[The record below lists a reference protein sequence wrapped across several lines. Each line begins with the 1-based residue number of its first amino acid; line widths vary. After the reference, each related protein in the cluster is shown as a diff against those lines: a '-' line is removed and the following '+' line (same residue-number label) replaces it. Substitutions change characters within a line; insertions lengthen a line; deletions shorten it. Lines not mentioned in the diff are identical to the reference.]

1 MPIEQG
7 FQFRRW
13 FRVLRFFSRDG
24 RLRRSGGGSE
34 RFESFGSGRNG
45 GGGGGSVN
53 DVIGDGV
60 AASTAD
66 FLFDFMDGSA
76 ALVELLCVGVVP
88 TRETELRGR
97 SFSGRVV
104 VNEWGKYG

>member
-1 MPIEQG
+1 
-7 FQFRRW
+7 
-13 FRVLRFFSRDG
+13 
-24 RLRRSGGGSE
+24 LRRSGGGSE
-34 RFESFGSGRNG
+34 RFESFGSGGN

-66 FLFDFMDGSA
+66 FVFNFMDRSA

-88 TRETELRGR
+88 T
-97 SFSGRVV
+97 
-104 VNEWGKYG
+104 